1 MNFSVSNTISQAW
14 ELWKNHIA
22 FTWLVLGIILAVNI
36 VFGILDPRGDS
47 LLISLLS
54 GLVTLFFELGAIG
67 LFLKLVRANQ
77 EGEIKEI
84 IAQTEIYPQA
94 LLGSIVYYVMMIIG
108 FILLIIPGIYI
119 AVRFMFLPYVFV
131 DQKLNWKEALH
142 EASRLSE
149 GHRLDLFGFGIAL
162 ILLNI
167 VGVLLLLVGLLVTVP
182 VSMIATTMMYE
193 FLKKEKSDIKEEVK
207 TEEVKEATVIEA
219 PAATPEPVA

>member
-84 IAQTEIYPQA
+84 IAQT
-94 LLGSIVYYVMMIIG
+94 
-108 FILLIIPGIYI
+108 
-119 AVRFMFLPYVFV
+119 
-131 DQKLNWKEALH
+131 
-142 EASRLSE
+142 
-149 GHRLDLFGFGIAL
+149 
-162 ILLNI
+162 
-167 VGVLLLLVGLLVTVP
+167 
-182 VSMIATTMMYE
+182 
-193 FLKKEKSDIKEEVK
+193 
-207 TEEVKEATVIEA
+207 
-219 PAATPEPVA
+219 